1 MNTNY
6 KSVPVVMTVLLFLLF
21 SLPAWGGGFSAGAAT
36 ADITPDLDRWDV
48 PSSGYGD
55 RGPAP
60 MEGVRDHVFCKA
72 LIVADDE
79 NKAAIVACDMIG
91 VSQDLRGKVL
101 DKVEGLGINDGN
113 LMMTAS
119 HTHSG
124 PGAMRKNFI
133 AGLVFGRYNEELT
146 DWTAKQIAGALRQ
159 AEQKRSPAILKAASM
174 SLPGVTRNRRDPAG
188 SYNYDTRRFSG
199 AYDPGNPEN
208 RTDSE
213 LIVLRIDDING
224 NTKAVLF
231 NFATHPTVLGA
242 DNMRIS
248 ADWPGVAQREI
259 EKAVPGAVAL
269 FVNGAIGDQAPAM
282 DKQSPRSD
290 EEYLEY
296 IGNKVAQG
304 VIDALDQAKPVSAVP
319 VVSRIVYREVPPG
332 NTIMGYPAPKSL
344 IKYYFPEMPLQ
355 VVRVGDVALMG
366 APVEMESEMGL
377 VMKDSAR
384 GQGVLYPVVAGLAND
399 TMLYCMTPD
408 EFAQGGYEV
417 SNTIFGKIEAGLIIG
432 EEMLLVGEVTGA
444 E

>member
-1 MNTNY
+1 MKTNH
-6 KSVPVVMTVLLFLLF
+6 KIVPVVMTVLLFLLF
-21 SLPAWGGGFSAGAAT
+21 SLPALGSGFSAGAAS

-55 RGPAP
+55 RGPKP

-72 LIVADDE
+72 LIVADNE
-79 NKAAIVACDMIG
+79 NKAAIVACDIIG
-91 VSQDLRGKVL
+91 VSKDLRDKVL
-101 DKVEGLGINDGN
+101 EKVDGLGINDGN
-113 LMMTAS
+113 LMMTAT

-146 DWTAKQIAGALRQ
+146 DWTADQIADALKE
-159 AEQKRSPAILKAASM
+159 AEDKRGPAILKAAS
-174 SLPGVTRNRRDPAG
+174 SRLSGVTRNRRDPAS
-188 SYNYDTRRFSG
+188 SYNYDTRRFSP
-199 AYDPGNPEN
+199 AYDPDNPKN
-208 RTDSE
+208 RTDPE
-213 LIVLRIDDING
+213 LIVLRIDDTNG

-242 DNMRIS
+242 NNMRIS
-248 ADWPGVAQREI
+248 ADWPGVARREI

-282 DKQSPRSD
+282 DKKSPRKD
-290 EEYLEY
+290 EEYLSY
-296 IGNKVAQG
+296 IGNKVAHG
-304 VIDALDQAKPVSAVP
+304 VIDALDKAVPVSAVP

-344 IKYYFPEMPLQ
+344 INYYFPEMPLQ
-355 VVRVGDVALMG
+355 VVRVGDAVLMG

-377 VMKDSAR
+377 VMKESAR
-384 GQGVLYPVVAGLAND
+384 GQGVRYPVVAGLAND

-432 EEMLLVGEVTGA
+432 EEMLLVGEVMGA